1 MLKQSVKAAILL
13 LEVFTSRNPRSASW
27 ASKSTLSW
35 CGASKAK
42 QLRTSATTTRFSS
55 PKTLLMTPIFR
66 TQLPSFLTRS
76 KSKRK
81 IRSTRR
87 RSWSNNRSRAVVKKV
102 SRNRRF
108 KQGSRGSIKSMA
120 QATKLSVPRRDQ
132 KFSFRQSRIAAQL
145 RVRPITLG
153 SGKINS
159 LRGQMVRKAQLMLK
173 LTKLQQIQDRRRW
186 RPVSSS
192 SRFRWWPITFTNSR
206 IRINSKALSK
216 ILQLSSLRSRRRC
229 KIRGNRFAV
238 R

>member
-1 MLKQSVKAAILL
+1 MLKQSVKAAIQL

-42 QLRTSATTTRFSS
+42 HLGTSATTRFSS
-55 PKTLLMTPIFR
+55 PTTLLTTPIFR
-66 TQLPSFLTRS
+66 IQLPSFLTRS

-87 RSWSNNRSRAVVKKV
+87 RSWSNNRSRAVAKKV
-102 SRNRRF
+102 NRNRRF
-108 KQGSRGSIKSMA
+108 KQGSRGSIRSMA

-145 RVRPITLG
+145 RVRPTTLG

-159 LRGQMVRKAQLMLK
+159 LRGKMVTRAQLMLK
-173 LTKLQQIQDRRRW
+173 LTKLQIQDHRR
-186 RPVSSS
+186 
-192 SRFRWWPITFTNSR
+192 
-206 IRINSKALSK
+206 
-216 ILQLSSLRSRRRC
+216 
-229 KIRGNRFAV
+229 
-238 R
+238 